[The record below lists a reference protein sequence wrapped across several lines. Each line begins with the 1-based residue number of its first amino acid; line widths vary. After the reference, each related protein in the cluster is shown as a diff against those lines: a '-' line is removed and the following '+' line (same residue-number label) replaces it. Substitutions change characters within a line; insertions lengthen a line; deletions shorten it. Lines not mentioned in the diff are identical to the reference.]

1 FYSLSKP
8 SPISSSLSTSLPAFP
23 IPIQILLPAFV
34 ATASGQLPLLC
45 TQPQPRSF
53 FILSKILLLLVK
65 TLQSSR
71 SPWKAAPSV
80 HTLILLV
87 AFPSTSCSVAA
98 QVSSYSQYPIADVLL
113 WRRLGGSL
121 TLLLA
126 STTTWIL
133 FERAGYSLLTFVAN
147 VLFLIA
153 ILFLL
158 AKSASLLN
166 R

>member
-1 FYSLSKP
+1 MEGSSVSTYSHP
-8 SPISSSLSTSLPAFP
+8 
-23 IPIQILLPAFV
+23 
-34 ATASGQLPLLC
+34 
-45 TQPQPRSF
+45 PRG
-53 FILSKILLLLVK
+53 I
-65 TLQSSR
+65 
-71 SPWKAAPSV
+71 SV
-80 HTLILLV
+80 HQLLGGG
-87 AFPSTSCSVAA
+87 SV
-98 QVSSYSQYPIADVLL
+98 ADVLL